1 MKNCKQVNSFQLE
14 EILISLGHLPKKQ
27 NEKEAWFLNP
37 FGSETEASFKLDKRQ
52 NIWYL
57 HSEGIGGNNIDFLK
71 KYFNYSINEILSWA
85 SEKSFSSFHQQA
97 EIEKPNY
104 SITEVAEIQNWNL
117 KKYLFDRGLTQK
129 SFRFLKEIKFTIN
142 NKKLYAVGFENLSG
156 GWELRNSF
164 YKGSLLKKDIS
175 IIKNDSNKIVVFEGF
190 FDALSYIEFQEKL
203 KEDIISLNSI
213 SMLNKAKNYLQNYS
227 EILLFLDND
236 PTGKKTKDEL
246 LSSFSNAVD
255 CSFIYKDY
263 KDFNEFLVANKG
275 GFIQQDETGQ
285 SHCFDLPLRVNN

>member
-1 MKNCKQVNSFQLE
+1 ME
-14 EILISLGHLPKKQ
+14 EILLFLGHLPKKQ

-37 FGSETEASFKLDKRQ
+37 FGTENEASFKLCKRH

-57 HSEGIGGNNIDFLK
+57 YSQGVGGNNIDFLK

-85 SEKSFSSFHQQA
+85 SEKSFSSFHQQT

-104 SITEVAEIQNWNL
+104 NITEVAEIQNWNL
-117 KKYLFDRGLTQK
+117 KKYLFERGLTQR
-129 SFRFLKEIKFTIN
+129 SFKFLKEIKFTIN

-175 IIKNDSNKIVVFEGF
+175 IIKNDSNKIVLFEGF
-190 FDALSYIEFQEKL
+190 FDACSYIEFQEKL
-203 KEDIISLNSI
+203 KEDILILNSV
-213 SMLNKAKNYLQNYS
+213 SMLSKAKNHLQNYS

-236 PTGKKTKDEL
+236 PAGKKAKDEL
-246 LSSFSNAVD
+246 LSSFSNALD

-263 KDFNEFLVANKG
+263 KDLNEFLVADKG

-285 SHCFDLPLRVNN
+285 SHCFLLPLRGNY

>member
-1 MKNCKQVNSFQLE
+1 MNCKQFNSVQLE
-14 EILISLGHLPKKQ
+14 EVLLSLGHLPKKQ

-37 FGSETEASFKLDKRQ
+37 FGTEIEASFKLCKRQ

-57 HSEGIGGNNIDFLK
+57 YSEGVGGNNIDFLK

-85 SEKSFSSFHQQA
+85 SEKSFSSFHQQT

-104 SITEVAEIQNWNL
+104 NITEVAEIQNWNL
-117 KKYLFDRGLTQK
+117 KKYLFERGLTQR

-203 KEDIISLNSI
+203 KEDIITLNSI
-213 SMLNKAKNYLQNYS
+213 SMLNRAKNYLQNYS

-236 PTGKKTKDEL
+236 PAGKKTKDEL

-263 KDFNEFLVANKG
+263 KDFNEFLVADKG

-285 SHCFDLPLRVNN
+285 SHCFILPLRGSD

>member
-1 MKNCKQVNSFQLE
+1 MKNCKQVNSILME
-14 EILISLGHLPKKQ
+14 EILCSLGYFPNKE
-27 NEKEAWFLNP
+27 NENEAWYLSP
-37 FGSETEASFKLDKRQ
+37 FGSETKASFKLDKRKNQ
-52 NIWYL
+52 WYL
-57 HSEGIGGNNIDFLK
+57 FSEGVGGNNIDFLK

-85 SEKSFSSFHQQA
+85 SEKSFSSFHQQT

-104 SITEVAEIQNWNL
+104 NITEVAEIQNWNL
-117 KKYLFDRGLTQK
+117 KKYLFERGLTQR

-190 FDALSYIEFQEKL
+190 FDALSYIELQEKL
-203 KEDIISLNSI
+203 KEDIIILNSI
-213 SMLNKAKNYLQNYS
+213 SMLNRAKNYLKSYS

-236 PTGKKTKDEL
+236 SAGKKTKDEL

-255 CSFIYKDY
+255 YSFIYKDY
-263 KDFNEFLVANKG
+263 KDFNEFLVADKG
-275 GFIQQDETGQ
+275 GFIQQEEAVLF
-285 SHCFDLPLRVNN
+285 CKK

>member
-1 MKNCKQVNSFQLE
+1 MNCKQVNSVQLE
-14 EILISLGHLPKKQ
+14 EVLLSLGHLPKKQ

-37 FGSETEASFKLDKRQ
+37 FGTETEASFKLDKRQ

-57 HSEGIGGNNIDFLK
+57 HSEGVGGNNIDFLK

-85 SEKSFSSFHQQA
+85 SEKSFSSFHQQT

-104 SITEVAEIQNWNL
+104 NITEIAEIQNWNL
-117 KKYLFDRGLTQK
+117 KKYLFERGLTQR
-129 SFRFLKEIKFTIN
+129 SFKFLKEIKFTIN

-175 IIKNDSNKIVVFEGF
+175 IIENDSNKIVVFEGF

-203 KEDIISLNSI
+203 KEDILILNSI

-236 PTGKKTKDEL
+236 PAGKKTKDEL

-255 CSFIYKDY
+255 CSFMYKDY
-263 KDFNEFLVANKG
+263 KDFNEFLVVDKS

-285 SHCFDLPLRVNN
+285 SHCFILPLRGNN

>member
-1 MKNCKQVNSFQLE
+1 MNCKQFNSVQLE
-14 EILISLGHLPKKQ
+14 EVLLSLGHLPKKQ

-37 FGSETEASFKLDKRQ
+37 FGTETEASFKLDKRQ

-57 HSEGIGGNNIDFLK
+57 HSEGVGGNNIDFLK

-85 SEKSFSSFHQQA
+85 SEKSFSSIHQQA
-97 EIEKPNY
+97 VIDKPNY
-104 SITEVAEIQNWNL
+104 NITEVAEIQNWNL
-117 KKYLFDRGLTQK
+117 KKYLFERGLTQR

-203 KEDIISLNSI
+203 KEDIITLNSV
-213 SMLNKAKNYLQNYS
+213 SMLNRAKNYLQNYS

-236 PTGKKTKDEL
+236 PAGKKTKDEL

-255 CSFIYKDY
+255 YSFIYKDY
-263 KDFNEFLVANKG
+263 KDFNEFLVADKG

-285 SHCFDLPLRVNN
+285 SHCFLLPLRGNS

>member
-1 MKNCKQVNSFQLE
+1 MNCKQFNSIQLE
-14 EILISLGHLPKKQ
+14 EVLLSLGHIPKKQ

-37 FGSETEASFKLDKRQ
+37 FGTETEASFKLDKRQ
-52 NIWYL
+52 NVWYL
-57 HSEGIGGNNIDFLK
+57 HSEGVGGNNIDFLK

-85 SEKSFSSFHQQA
+85 SEKSFSSFHQQT

-104 SITEVAEIQNWNL
+104 NITEVAEIQNWNL
-117 KKYLFDRGLTQK
+117 KKYLFERGLTQR

-175 IIKNDSNKIVVFEGF
+175 IIKNDSDRIVVFEGF
-190 FDALSYIEFQEKL
+190 FDALSYIELQENL
-203 KEDIISLNSI
+203 KEDILILNSI
-213 SMLNKAKNYLQNYS
+213 SMLNKAKSYLQNYS

-236 PTGKKTKDEL
+236 LAGKKTNDDL
-246 LSSFSNAVD
+246 ISSFPNAID
-255 CSFIYKDY
+255 YSFLYNDN
-263 KDFNEFLVANKG
+263 KDFNEFLVAVKG
-275 GFIQQDETGQ
+275 GFIQQEEAVFF
-285 SHCFDLPLRVNN
+285 CKK

>member
-1 MKNCKQVNSFQLE
+1 MKNCKQVNSWQLLE
-14 EILISLGHLPKKQ
+14 VLISLGHFPKKQ
-27 NEKEAWFLNP
+27 NEKEAWFLSP
-37 FGSETEASFKLDKRQ
+37 FGFETEASFKLDKRQ

-57 HSEGIGGNNIDFLK
+57 YSEGIGGNNIDFLK

-85 SEKSFSSFHQQA
+85 SEKSFSSFHQQT

-104 SITEVAEIQNWNL
+104 NITEVAEIQNWNL
-117 KKYLFDRGLTQK
+117 KKYLFERGISQR

-175 IIKNDSNKIVVFEGF
+175 IIKTDSNKIVVFEGF
-190 FDALSYIEFQEKL
+190 LDALSYIEFQEKL
-203 KEDIISLNSI
+203 KEDILILNSI

-236 PTGKKTKDEL
+236 SAGKKTKEEL

-275 GFIQQDETGQ
+275 GLIQQDETGQ
-285 SHCFDLPLRVNN
+285 SHCFILPLRGNN

>member
-1 MKNCKQVNSFQLE
+1 MLIKIKKMNCKQFNSIQLE
-14 EILISLGHLPKKQ
+14 EVLLSLGHIPKKQ

-37 FGSETEASFKLDKRQ
+37 FGTETEASFKLDKRQ
-52 NIWYL
+52 NVWYL
-57 HSEGIGGNNIDFLK
+57 HSEGVGGNNIDFLK

-85 SEKSFSSFHQQA
+85 SEKSFSSFHQQT

-104 SITEVAEIQNWNL
+104 NITEVAEIQNWNL
-117 KKYLFDRGLTQK
+117 KKYLFERGLTQR

-175 IIKNDSNKIVVFEGF
+175 IIKNDSDRIVVFEGF
-190 FDALSYIEFQEKL
+190 FDALSYIELQENL
-203 KEDIISLNSI
+203 KEDILILNSI
-213 SMLNKAKNYLQNYS
+213 SMLNKAKSYLQNYS

-236 PTGKKTKDEL
+236 LAGKKTNEDL
-246 LSSFSNAVD
+246 ISSFPNAID
-255 CSFIYKDY
+255 YSFLYNDS
-263 KDFNEFLVANKG
+263 KDFNEFLVAVKG
-275 GFIQQDETGQ
+275 GFIQQEEAVFF
-285 SHCFDLPLRVNN
+285 CKK

>member
-1 MKNCKQVNSFQLE
+1 MKNCKQVNSWQLLE
-14 EILISLGHLPKKQ
+14 VLISLGHLPKKQ
-27 NEKEAWFLNP
+27 NEKEAWFLSP
-37 FGSETEASFKLDKRQ
+37 FGIETEASFKLDKRQ

-57 HSEGIGGNNIDFLK
+57 YSEGIGGNNIDFLK

-85 SEKSFSSFHQQA
+85 SEKSFSSFHQQT
-97 EIEKPNY
+97 EIVKPNY

-117 KKYLFDRGLTQK
+117 KKYLFERGLTQR
-129 SFRFLKEIKFTIN
+129 SFKFLKEIKFTIN

-175 IIKNDSNKIVVFEGF
+175 VIKNYSDRVVVFEGF

-203 KEDIISLNSI
+203 KEDILILNSI

-236 PTGKKTKDEL
+236 PAGKKTKDEL

-255 CSFIYKDY
+255 YSFMYKDY
-263 KDFNEFLVANKG
+263 KDFNEFLVADKG

-285 SHCFDLPLRVNN
+285 SHCFILPLRGND

>member
-1 MKNCKQVNSFQLE
+1 MCIITK
-14 EILISLGHLPKKQ
+14 
-27 NEKEAWFLNP
+27 
-37 FGSETEASFKLDKRQ
+37 TFK
-52 NIWYL
+52 
-57 HSEGIGGNNIDFLK
+57 
-71 KYFNYSINEILSWA
+71 
-85 SEKSFSSFHQQA
+85 
-97 EIEKPNY
+97 
-104 SITEVAEIQNWNL
+104 
-117 KKYLFDRGLTQK
+117 
-129 SFRFLKEIKFTIN
+129 FLKEIKFTIN

-190 FDALSYIEFQEKL
+190 FDACSYIEFQEKL
-203 KEDIISLNSI
+203 KEDILILNSI

-236 PTGKKTKDEL
+236 PAGKKTKDEL

-285 SHCFDLPLRVNN
+285 SHCFILPLRGND

>member
-1 MKNCKQVNSFQLE
+1 MNCKQVNSVQLE
-14 EILISLGHLPKKQ
+14 EVLLSLGHLPKKQ
-27 NEKEAWFLNP
+27 SEKEAWFLNP
-37 FGSETEASFKLDKRQ
+37 FGTETEASFKLDKRQ

-57 HSEGIGGNNIDFLK
+57 HSEGVGGNNIDFLK

-85 SEKSFSSFHQQA
+85 SEKSFSSFHQQT

-104 SITEVAEIQNWNL
+104 NITEVAEIQNWNL
-117 KKYLFDRGLTQK
+117 KKYLFERGLTQR
-129 SFRFLKEIKFTIN
+129 SFKFLKEIKFTIN

-190 FDALSYIEFQEKL
+190 FDALSYIELQEKL
-203 KEDIISLNSI
+203 KEDILILNSI

-236 PTGKKTKDEL
+236 PAGKKTKDEL

-255 CSFIYKDY
+255 YSFIYKDY
-263 KDFNEFLVANKG
+263 KDFNEFLVTDKS

-285 SHCFDLPLRVNN
+285 SHCFILPLRGND